1 MFAPPVHSVSAVF
14 RPFQGIIYSSLGEI
28 RKYLKQ
34 MYKTDG
40 CWCYEPITSVNLMAY
55 RDMFWLLI
63 LKYIQ
68 LYFPVTI
75 VCLCHISTAWSN
87 DSSTKMFLLV
97 FHKLKFLIVPRT
109 LIRTT
114 SVKDP
119 IELGRYTKVGSE
131 HCRPLIGQRESSL
144 GRTWTFCTN
153 LQSH

>member
-1 MFAPPVHSVSAVF
+1 
-14 RPFQGIIYSSLGEI
+14 
-28 RKYLKQ
+28 
-34 MYKTDG
+34 
-40 CWCYEPITSVNLMAY
+40 MAY
-55 RDMFWLLI
+55 RDTFWLLI

-119 IELGRYTKVGSE
+119 IELGRYTKAGSE

-153 LQSH
+153 LQSHLVHPFGWGYKSFIIQCCTSWHQLRAPPSLRGYYLQ